1 MGSMIPKGSLV
12 LLDSIA
18 LIYFLEINARYS
30 KTAEEIFGRIE
41 SGELQGVMAN
51 LVFAELLVPLYRS
64 ANSQAATG
72 LANRLINFRNLEV
85 VTLTTEISM
94 EAARLRAEY
103 GLRTPDAIHGAT
115 AIITQASGILTNN
128 KQLNLLAREGL
139 SIWLFDTLLTQTT
152 EL

>member
-1 MGSMIPKGSLV
+1 MIPKGSRV
-12 LLDSIA
+12 LLDSVA
-18 LIYFLEINARYS
+18 LIYFLETNNRYS
-30 KTAEEIFGRIE
+30 KMAEKIFGRIE
-41 SGELQGVMAN
+41 SGELQGILAN
-51 LVFAELLVPLYRS
+51 LAFAELLVPLYRS
-64 ANSQAATG
+64 GDPQAAAG

-115 AIITQASGILTNN
+115 AIITQASGILTND

>member
-1 MGSMIPKGSLV
+1 MGSIIPKGSLV
-12 LLDSIA
+12 LLDSVA
-18 LIYFLEINARYS
+18 LIYFLEINERYS
-30 KTAEEIFGRIE
+30 KKAEEIFGRIE

-64 ANSQAATG
+64 GDSQAATS
-72 LANRLINFRNLEV
+72 LANRLTNFRNMEV

-115 AIITQASGILTNN
+115 AITGRATGILTND
-128 KQLNLLAREGL
+128 KQLKVLAREGL
-139 SIWLFDTLLTQTT
+139 SIWLFDTLVSQTT
-152 EL
+152 EP